1 MAMPGQGHIKPRN
14 QTTTLFIKFNHHIP
28 HPFTGRAGGTKQSQ
42 SFVSRCLTT
51 PEQLRQ
57 SWQTHCNH
65 LIKHCMQANTQTQHA
80 GEEHCWQAKRVS
92 FRWQGPPGAQLSL
105 ASHQAT
111 QPNHKGGKAIWRHKP
126 DGGTCGHARP
136 RPHGAQKPNH
146 HQSKAVSPNGL
157 AAQKHPKLEKRRQD
171 IATCPKA
178 KPKPWPTTHHLA
190 PMPASARSARFPCFK
205 PEHNIYCTLSCLM
218 VPAPR
223 TLTAWRLKTFDA
235 SQVALSNAASTVLI
249 GPTVSRRQDPAK
261 GLWRRHQPRHCVH
274 RLHG

>member
-1 MAMPGQGHIKPRN
+1 MWPCQAKATWGPETKP
-14 QTTTLFIKFNHHIP
+14 P
-28 HPFTGRAGGTKQSQ
+28 PKQS
-42 SFVSRCLTT
+42 
-51 PEQLRQ
+51 
-57 SWQTHCNH
+57 
-65 LIKHCMQANTQTQHA
+65 
-80 GEEHCWQAKRVS
+80 RVS
-92 FRWQGPPGAQLSL
+92 KWLGCPKN
-105 ASHQAT
+105 T
-111 QPNHKGGKAIWRHKP
+111 PNWK
-126 DGGTCGHARP
+126 
-136 RPHGAQKPNH
+136 
-146 HQSKAVSPNGL
+146 
-157 AAQKHPKLEKRRQD
+157 KRRQD

-223 TLTAWRLKTFDA
+223 TLTAWRLKTFDP

-261 GLWRRHQPRHCVH
+261 GLWTRHQPRHCVH

>member
-1 MAMPGQGHIKPRN
+1 MVAHVAMPGQGHMGPRN
-14 QTTTLFIKFNHHIP
+14 QTTTKAKP
-28 HPFTGRAGGTKQSQ
+28 
-42 SFVSRCLTT
+42 CLQMAWL
-51 PEQLRQ
+51 P
-57 SWQTHCNH
+57 
-65 LIKHCMQANTQTQHA
+65 K
-80 GEEHCWQAKRVS
+80 
-92 FRWQGPPGAQLSL
+92 
-105 ASHQAT
+105 
-111 QPNHKGGKAIWRHKP
+111 
-126 DGGTCGHARP
+126 
-136 RPHGAQKPNH
+136 
-146 HQSKAVSPNGL
+146 
-157 AAQKHPKLEKRRQD
+157 KHPKLEKRRQD

-223 TLTAWRLKTFDA
+223 TLTAWRLKTFDP

-261 GLWRRHQPRHCVH
+261 GLWTRHQPRHCVH